1 MRTLTGVPSLIRLIL
16 RRERV
21 KLPVWIVF
29 LTLVPVATAASFAQ
43 LYPTEA
49 SREAL
54 AGTVVANPTLVAF
67 LGPLHS
73 PSIGGLTAWR
83 VGVIGN
89 VLLGIMAILT
99 MIRHT
104 REDEETGRRELLGS
118 TVVGRHAPLTAALLV
133 TAGAALLIG
142 LLQVGGLTGLGL
154 ERAGA
159 LAFGLGFAGVG
170 ITFACIGAVVAQLT
184 ATSGPAKGLGIGLLG
199 LFFLLRL
206 AGDGADIEAL
216 TWLSPIGWFEM
227 LGPFAREIWWVF
239 GLWVGLGLCWWRW
252 RLPLLPGATSA
263 PGSWRRGPGAPGLV
277 YGYRGR
283 RGWPG
288 VCSAGRSSG
297 GAPVCS

>member
-29 LTLVPVATAASFAQ
+29 LTLVPVATAASFAE

-54 AGTVVANPTLVAF
+54 ARTVVANPTLVAF

-104 REDEETGRRELLGS
+104 REDEETGRAS
-118 TVVGRHAPLTAALLV
+118 CWAPPSS
-133 TAGAALLIG
+133 
-142 LLQVGGLTGLGL
+142 
-154 ERAGA
+154 
-159 LAFGLGFAGVG
+159 
-170 ITFACIGAVVAQLT
+170 VAT
-184 ATSGPAKGLGIGLLG
+184 P
-199 LFFLLRL
+199 R
-206 AGDGADIEAL
+206 
-216 TWLSPIGWFEM
+216 
-227 LGPFAREIWWVF
+227 
-239 GLWVGLGLCWWRW
+239 
-252 RLPLLPGATSA
+252 
-263 PGSWRRGPGAPGLV
+263 
-277 YGYRGR
+277 
-283 RGWPG
+283 
-288 VCSAGRSSG
+288 
-297 GAPVCS
+297 